1 MSGIWKSAAVE
12 MRSRRSKESVLKH
25 MRSITIKELKTLI
38 KDVPDDYE
46 VIMEWTISGNT
57 EKTTIAMVN
66 GFAVEDEKREV
77 RLLN

>member
-1 MSGIWKSAAVE
+1 MKNLKSPATWCTAGISSAA
-12 MRSRRSKESVLKH
+12 
-25 MRSITIKELKTLI
+25 

-46 VIMEWTISGNT
+46 DIMEWTVSGNT
-57 EKTTIAMVN
+57 EKPTIAMVN